1 MSGQLT
7 ESTSVAVSRAEA
19 STANHDVAAR
29 DVGAQPRD
37 GEKRIVAIFRRD
49 VSQAAALAG
58 SFKEAGIE
66 AMTLVS
72 AEALRGLL
80 GGTELHLLVLDNE
93 LDGFFSGLEVIKKLR
108 ASMVRV
114 PAILLHRNEES
125 GPIDAK
131 SAGAV
136 TVIDANSD
144 EATIVKLSRTI
155 LDRQAEEGNG
165 IPERAR
171 AIVER
176 QSDLPVLS
184 QLTMQLL
191 QFLEM
196 PPEQVP
202 VNDLVR
208 MISIDPRATAI
219 LFKASN
225 ASMNGVSRSISNV
238 ADAVRV
244 LGVRPTIGHVLN
256 AAVTS
261 GLGSLSKGLPSELQS
276 WHARRGMFIACTT
289 ATFGQEMENRSDE
302 AAFLLGILQDVGI
315 LGLLRGFPKQ
325 YQAVLRRWRT
335 IGQLRLPAL
344 EQADFGC
351 THAEVSAA
359 MMERWGMP
367 ASFIPGVLHHLK
379 SQENATRLGIDTGL
393 LRAMTIAESLADMIE
408 LPHPSRRHALNTVLA
423 EYGPEKSSLCLRSL
437 NRASVKAYETFQL
450 LSLPLPSAE
459 QLETVV
465 LSTISNSLNGPKE
478 AAPVEVG

>member
-1 MSGQLT
+1 MLSMSTQAT
-7 ESTSVAVSRAEA
+7 QSTPAGPVA
-19 STANHDVAAR
+19 STGSPQISGDAETA
-29 DVGAQPRD
+29 
-37 GEKRIVAIFRRD
+37 EKRVVAIFRRD
-49 VSQAAALAG
+49 LSQAAPLATR
-58 SFKEAGIE
+58 FQEAGVD
-66 AMTLVS
+66 AMALES
-72 AEALRGLL
+72 AEALRSLL
-80 GGTELHLLVLDNE
+80 SGRDLDLLVLDNE
-93 LDGFFSGLEVIKKLR
+93 LEGFFSGLEVIRKVRSSLI
-108 ASMVRV
+108 RV
-114 PAILLHRNEES
+114 PAILLNRNSES

-136 TVIDANSD
+136 TVVDAATE
-144 EATIVKLSRTI
+144 EAAIVRVGLGI
-155 LDRQAEEGNG
+155 LERKTSEADG

-191 QFLEM
+191 QYLEM

-202 VNDLVR
+202 VAELCR
-208 MISIDPRATAI
+208 LISIDPRATAV

-225 ASMNGVSRSISNV
+225 ASMNGMSRSISNV
-238 ADAVRV
+238 VDAVRV
-244 LGVRPTIGHVLN
+244 LGVRPTIGHVLS

-261 GLGSLSKGLPSELQS
+261 GLGALSKSVPSELQA

-289 ATFGQEMENRSDE
+289 ASFGQELENRSDE

-315 LGLLRGFPKQ
+315 LALLRGFPKQ

-335 IGQLRLPAL
+335 IGQLKLPAL

-367 ASFIPGVLHHLK
+367 ASFIPAVLHHLK
-379 SQENATRLGIDTGL
+379 PQETASRLGIDTGL
-393 LRAMTIAESLADMIE
+393 LRVMTIAECLADLIE

-423 EYGPEKSSLCLRSL
+423 EYGAERSALCLRSL
-437 NRASVKAYETFQL
+437 SRASAKASEAFQL

-459 QLETVV
+459 QLETIVR
-465 LSTISNSLNGPKE
+465 STITNNLTAVAE
-478 AAPVEVG
+478 EAAAPVAR

>member
-1 MSGQLT
+1 MIAQATQST
-7 ESTSVAVSRAEA
+7 TPRPVESTA
-19 STANHDVAAR
+19 SPQ
-29 DVGAQPRD
+29 GSGKAQT
-37 GEKRIVAIFRRD
+37 GEKRVAAIFRRD
-49 VSQAAALAG
+49 PAQAAALATR
-58 SFKEAGIE
+58 FQEAGID
-66 AMTLVS
+66 AVTLES

-80 GGTELHLLVLDNE
+80 SGRELDLLVLDNE

-108 ASMVRV
+108 STLIRV
-114 PAILLHRNEES
+114 PAILLNRNSES
-125 GPIDAK
+125 TLLDAK

-136 TVIDANSD
+136 TVIDAATDDAAIVRLGGGILERTTN
-144 EATIVKLSRTI
+144 EA
-155 LDRQAEEGNG
+155 EG

-191 QFLEM
+191 QYLEM
-196 PPEQVP
+196 SPEQVP
-202 VNDLVR
+202 VAELCR
-208 MISIDPRATAI
+208 LISIDPRATAV
-219 LFKASN
+219 LFKAAN
-225 ASMNGVSRSISNV
+225 ASMNGMSRSISNV
-238 ADAVRV
+238 GDAVRV

-261 GLGSLSKGLPSELQS
+261 GLGALSKGVPSELQA

-289 ATFGQEMENRSDE
+289 ASFGQELENRSDE
-302 AAFLLGILQDVGI
+302 AAFLMGILQDVGI
-315 LGLLRGFPKQ
+315 LALLRGFPKQ

-335 IGQLRLPAL
+335 IGQLKLPAL

-367 ASFIPGVLHHLK
+367 DSFIPAVLHHLK
-379 SQENATRLGIDTGL
+379 SQESAAGLGIDTGL
-393 LRAMTIAESLADMIE
+393 LRVMTIAEALADMIE

-423 EYGPEKSSLCLRSL
+423 EYGAEKSALCLRSL
-437 NRASVKAYETFQL
+437 SRASAKASEAFQL

-459 QLETVV
+459 QLETIVR
-465 LSTISNSLNGPKE
+465 STITNNLSAVAE
-478 AAPVEVG
+478 EVAASAASAAAT

>member
-1 MSGQLT
+1 MTAQATQST
-7 ESTSVAVSRAEA
+7 TPRPVESTA
-19 STANHDVAAR
+19 SPQAS
-29 DVGAQPRD
+29 GKAQT
-37 GEKRIVAIFRRD
+37 GEKRAAAIFRRD
-49 VSQAAALAG
+49 PAQAAALATR
-58 SFKEAGIE
+58 FQEAGID
-66 AMTLVS
+66 AVTLES

-80 GGTELHLLVLDNE
+80 SGREMNLLVLDNE

-108 ASMVRV
+108 STLIRV
-114 PAILLHRNEES
+114 PAILLNRNPES
-125 GPIDAK
+125 GSIDAK

-136 TVIDANSD
+136 TVVDAATDDAAIVRLGVGILERRTN
-144 EATIVKLSRTI
+144 EA
-155 LDRQAEEGNG
+155 EG

-191 QFLEM
+191 QYLEM
-196 PPEQVP
+196 SPEQVP
-202 VNDLVR
+202 VAELCR
-208 MISIDPRATAI
+208 LISIDPRATAV
-219 LFKASN
+219 LFKAAN
-225 ASMNGVSRSISNV
+225 ASMNGMSRSISNV
-238 ADAVRV
+238 GDAVRV

-261 GLGSLSKGLPSELQS
+261 GLGALSKSVPSELQA

-289 ATFGQEMENRSDE
+289 ASFGQELENRSDE
-302 AAFLLGILQDVGI
+302 AAFLMGILQDVGI
-315 LGLLRGFPKQ
+315 LALLRGFPKQ

-367 ASFIPGVLHHLK
+367 ASFIPAVLHHLK
-379 SQENATRLGIDTGL
+379 SQESAASLGIDTGL
-393 LRAMTIAESLADMIE
+393 LRVMTIAEALADMIE

-423 EYGPEKSSLCLRSL
+423 EYGAEKSALCLRSL
-437 NRASVKAYETFQL
+437 SRASAKASEAFQL

-459 QLETVV
+459 QLETIVR
-465 LSTISNSLNGPKE
+465 STITNNLSAVAE
-478 AAPVEVG
+478 EVAASAAAT

>member
-1 MSGQLT
+1 M
-7 ESTSVAVSRAEA
+7 E
-19 STANHDVAAR
+19 STANQDVAAR
-29 DVGAQPRD
+29 PSDT
-37 GEKRIVAIFRRD
+37 EKRVAAIFRRD
-49 VSQAAALAG
+49 VSRAAALAG
-58 SFKEAGIE
+58 SFKQAGIE
-66 AMTLVS
+66 AMTLAS

-80 GGTELHLLVLDNE
+80 GGTELQLLVLDNE

-108 ASMVRV
+108 ASLVRV
-114 PAILLHRNEES
+114 PAILLHHEES
-125 GPIDAK
+125 GSIDAK

-136 TVIDANSD
+136 TILDAASD
-144 EATIVKLSRTI
+144 DSTIVKLGLTI
-155 LDRQAEEGNG
+155 LNQQAEEGNG

-202 VNDLVR
+202 VNDLCR
-208 MISIDPRATAI
+208 MISIDPRATAV

-238 ADAVRV
+238 GDAVRV

-289 ATFGQEMENRSDE
+289 ATFGQELENRSDE

-325 YQAVLRRWRT
+325 YQALLRRWRT

-351 THAEVSAA
+351 THADVSAA

-379 SQENATRLGIDTGL
+379 SQETAARLGIDVGL
-393 LRAMTIAESLADMIE
+393 LRVMTIAETLADMIE
-408 LPHPSRRHALNTVLA
+408 LPHPSRRLALNTVLA
-423 EYGPEKSSLCLRSL
+423 EYGPDRSSLCLRSL
-437 NRASVKAYETFQL
+437 NRASVKAYEAFQL

-459 QLETVV
+459 QLETIV
-465 LSTISNSLNGPKE
+465 LSTISNTLNAKE
-478 AAPVEVG
+478 AVAVG

>member
-1 MSGQLT
+1 MSTQSTQSNVAIPRSVELT
-7 ESTSVAVSRAEA
+7 E
-19 STANHDVAAR
+19 NR
-29 DVGAQPRD
+29 DPS
-37 GEKRIVAIFRRD
+37 GEPQDDKVRVTAIFRCD
-49 VSQAAALAG
+49 LSQAAALATR
-58 SFKEAGIE
+58 FKEAGID
-66 AMTLVS
+66 AVTLES

-80 GGTELHLLVLDNE
+80 GGKDLDLLVLDNE
-93 LDGFFSGLEVIKKLR
+93 LDGFFTGLEVIKKLR
-108 ASMVRV
+108 ASLIRV
-114 PAILLHRNEES
+114 PAILLNRNSES

-136 TVIDANSD
+136 TVVDAATE
-144 EATIVKLSRTI
+144 EAAIVRVGLGI
-155 LDRQAEEGNG
+155 LERKTSEADG

-191 QFLEM
+191 QYLEM

-202 VNDLVR
+202 VAELCR
-208 MISIDPRATAI
+208 LISIDPRATAV

-225 ASMNGVSRSISNV
+225 ASMNGMSRSISNV
-238 ADAVRV
+238 VDAVRV
-244 LGVRPTIGHVLN
+244 LGVRPTIGHVLS

-261 GLGSLSKGLPSELQS
+261 GLGALSKSVPSELQA

-289 ATFGQEMENRSDE
+289 ASFAQELENRSDE

-315 LGLLRGFPKQ
+315 LALLRGFPKQ

-335 IGQLRLPAL
+335 IGQLKLPAL

-351 THAEVSAA
+351 THADVSAA

-367 ASFIPGVLHHLK
+367 ASFIPPVLHHLK
-379 SQENATRLGIDTGL
+379 SQEHGARLGIDTGL
-393 LRAMTIAESLADMIE
+393 LRVMTVAETLADMIE
-408 LPHPSRRHALNTVLA
+408 LPHPSRRHALNAVLA
-423 EYGPEKSSLCLRSL
+423 EYGPEKCSHCMRSL
-437 NRASVKAYETFQL
+437 SRASVKAYEAFQL

-459 QLETVV
+459 QLETIVR
-465 LSTISNSLNGPKE
+465 STIANSLAVSAEE
-478 AAPVEVG
+478 AARTAVVAS

>member
-1 MSGQLT
+1 MIAQATQST
-7 ESTSVAVSRAEA
+7 TSRPVESTA
-19 STANHDVAAR
+19 SSQ
-29 DVGAQPRD
+29 GSGKAQT
-37 GEKRIVAIFRRD
+37 GEKRVAAIFRRD
-49 VSQAAALAG
+49 PAQAAALATR
-58 SFKEAGIE
+58 FQEAGID
-66 AMTLVS
+66 AVTLES

-80 GGTELHLLVLDNE
+80 SGRELDLLVLDNE

-108 ASMVRV
+108 STLIRV
-114 PAILLHRNEES
+114 PAILLNRNSES
-125 GPIDAK
+125 TLLDAK

-136 TVIDANSD
+136 TVIDAATDDAAIVRLGGGILERTTN
-144 EATIVKLSRTI
+144 EA
-155 LDRQAEEGNG
+155 EG

-191 QFLEM
+191 QYLEM
-196 PPEQVP
+196 SPEQVP
-202 VNDLVR
+202 VAELCR
-208 MISIDPRATAI
+208 LISIDPRATAV
-219 LFKASN
+219 LFKAAN
-225 ASMNGVSRSISNV
+225 ASMNGMSRSISNV
-238 ADAVRV
+238 GDAVRV

-261 GLGSLSKGLPSELQS
+261 GLGALSKGVPSELQA

-289 ATFGQEMENRSDE
+289 ASFGQELENRSDE
-302 AAFLLGILQDVGI
+302 AAFLMGILQDVGI
-315 LGLLRGFPKQ
+315 LALLRGFPKQ

-335 IGQLRLPAL
+335 IGQLKLPAL

-367 ASFIPGVLHHLK
+367 DSFIPAVLHHLK
-379 SQENATRLGIDTGL
+379 SQESAAGLGIDTGL
-393 LRAMTIAESLADMIE
+393 LRVMTIAEALADMIE

-423 EYGPEKSSLCLRSL
+423 EYGAEKSALCLRSL
-437 NRASVKAYETFQL
+437 SRASAKASEAFQL

-459 QLETVV
+459 QLETIVR
-465 LSTISNSLNGPKE
+465 STITNNLSAVAE
-478 AAPVEVG
+478 EVAASAASAAAT